1 MEGEDGSL
9 DGIMEGYRNDPEH
22 MPPANV
28 LRQTATELQQAGD
41 KQSARKILE
50 VVFAREIE
58 SHNLTAANMLGLAD
72 IRIQAS
78 DLSGGVALLR
88 RVNLGVCNR
97 LATHHTPPAPL
108 VRPAHSAQ

>member
-78 DLSGGVALLR
+78 DLSGAVAFLR
-88 RVNLGVCNR
+88 RRTLVLGQPFD
-97 LATHHTPPAPL
+97 THA
-108 VRPAHSAQ
+108 